1 MTLFKYEVQL
11 HVFKGSKDSGHLTL
25 LRFKKSPRF
34 LFQDG
39 LVYWKRKFLCYDSW
53 SAATLKHS
61 SFSIQV
67 GRCIPKFLNP
77 FLTVAYRWPALFCC
91 TCKNVFP
98 LYIWKLS
105 KLKDNYHKLGT
116 QWVKN
121 NSCLMVS
128 QQ

>member
-1 MTLFKYEVQL
+1 VFFYHPESLSQTRA
-11 HVFKGSKDSGHLTL
+11 HVRFRLSGNFQMSGFRTFGFFSFPDSGHLTL

-61 SFSIQV
+61 SCSIQV
-67 GRCIPKFLNP
+67 GKCIPKFLNP

-98 LYIWKLS
+98 LYI
-105 KLKDNYHKLGT
+105 
-116 QWVKN
+116 
-121 NSCLMVS
+121 
-128 QQ
+128 